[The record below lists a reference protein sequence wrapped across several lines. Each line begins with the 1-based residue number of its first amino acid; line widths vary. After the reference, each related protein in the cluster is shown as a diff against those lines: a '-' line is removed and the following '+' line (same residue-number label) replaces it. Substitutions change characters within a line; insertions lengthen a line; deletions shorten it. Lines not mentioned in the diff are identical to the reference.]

1 MFGKQWRKN
10 TLITEADTWNN
21 KEDLNSQTLLAPTKK
36 LCLKN
41 IGGIL
46 KSSKYSRRKE
56 IESSQASFNS
66 RFRNMAFKTYLQVLL
81 PITIQHTNE
90 YEAMETKTLEV
101 ITTIWRVL
109 TSIDSKSIILA
120 WHPKIDKTLRL
131 LKSIEC
137 MKTLTKGCQ

>member
-120 WHPKIDKTLRL
+120 
-131 LKSIEC
+131 
-137 MKTLTKGCQ
+137 